1 MLFLDC
7 RRKLGIQP
15 FFSSCYRS
23 APSFGEL
30 VSSVAKCSIEFC
42 NQSFLY
48 LTISPIT
55 MKMISRIHI
64 YSANVSAQFFLS
76 SLSFF
81 FSLFCFVFVSVFLNK
96 IHHEFVM
103 WIFLKQKNKCMN
115 NSSTEFLS
123 VRPKFIRGT
132 IFGYVAIWSQILIFR
147 ICVVEYM
154 INAHA
159 NNKICSIFIGYQ
171 TLRSGVRFI
180 RSYSSCF
187 KIVVR

>member
-1 MLFLDC
+1 MKIIVSFVSINACINQSAQGIISICFAMSSHFEKTFFFLF
-7 RRKLGIQP
+7 GIS
-15 FFSSCYRS
+15 FFWREFKQWNCSDSKSNRWSSRCLLSLETVNAFFFRLSSEIGYSTIFFFSCYRS

-81 FSLFCFVFVSVFLNK
+81 FSLFCFVVVFFKPNSPWICDVDIFETK
-96 IHHEFVM
+96 KQMHE
-103 WIFLKQKNKCMN
+103 
-115 NSSTEFLS
+115 
-123 VRPKFIRGT
+123 
-132 IFGYVAIWSQILIFR
+132 
-147 ICVVEYM
+147 
-154 INAHA
+154 
-159 NNKICSIFIGYQ
+159 
-171 TLRSGVRFI
+171 
-180 RSYSSCF
+180 
-187 KIVVR
+187 

>member
-7 RRKLGIQP
+7 HQKLGIQP
-15 FFSSCYRS
+15 LFSSCYRS

-64 YSANVSAQFFLS
+64 YSANVSARCFFLS

-81 FSLFCFVFVSVFLNK
+81 FSLFCFVVVFFLNK

-103 WIFLKQKNKCMN
+103 WIFLKQKSKCMN
-115 NSSTEFLS
+115 NSSTKFLS

-132 IFGYVAIWSQILIFR
+132 TLSSVAILSQILIFR
-147 ICVVEYM
+147 ICVVVYM

-159 NNKICSIFIGYQ
+159 NNKICSISIGYQ